1 MDAQSPERYINS
13 PIYAS
18 IRDNVPNRIILPYP
32 AAKTSPSLRKAFTE
46 LGLNPQQI
54 DQLAEGIPKQ
64 DYFLTQKDGFMR
76 KVALKLDTRTLAVL
90 RSELDAQALFDHY
103 RASDR
108 EDWRDAYFREVVR
121 ASNP

>member
-1 MDAQSPERYINS
+1 
-13 PIYAS
+13 
-18 IRDNVPNRIILPYP
+18 
-32 AAKTSPSLRKAFTE
+32 
-46 LGLNPQQI
+46 
-54 DQLAEGIPKQ
+54 
-64 DYFLTQKDGFMR
+64 
-76 KVALKLDTRTLAVL
+76 LKLDTRTLAVL